1 MWDIIIGLVVGY
13 ILVRITLELVYI
25 SIEGTLIVK
34 DTIYLKKWLKNSE
47 LKGLGLRVYLVNY
60 DMREIYV
67 TESKYMVL
75 FSKYYIGNLM
85 SDKTYNVIRWS
96 PLHKQIEAK
105 FKELHEKN

>member
-67 TESKYMVL
+67 T
-75 FSKYYIGNLM
+75 
-85 SDKTYNVIRWS
+85 
-96 PLHKQIEAK
+96 
-105 FKELHEKN
+105 